1 MFEALEDRF
10 LAQVNQSLWIT
21 GLASLML
28 GIGLSVILARQITG
42 PLLVL
47 QHSAHRIAAG
57 DLSGRVVVRS
67 SDEVGDLAR
76 SFNLM
81 AEALERNEIARRNLM
96 ADVAH
101 ELRTPLTVIEGMV
114 SAVLD
119 GVFEPDT
126 DNLSIIKDQT
136 QLLAK
141 LVDDLRELSL
151 AEGGQLRLDLAPT
164 SVSDI
169 VEQVADNA
177 GPAALSRGIEIQV
190 EIEPNTPLLLADPI
204 RLQQALNNLVSN
216 AIRHTS
222 NGGMINLEC
231 RRVGDKLLVMVGD
244 TGEGIAEE
252 DQPYVFDRFYRSDK
266 SRARRSGGTGLG
278 LAIVKQLIEAHGGEV
293 WVESEA
299 GRGSRFYVTLP
310 LSKRQSDAV

>member
-1 MFEALEDRF
+1 
-10 LAQVNQSLWIT
+10 
-21 GLASLML
+21 
-28 GIGLSVILARQITG
+28 
-42 PLLVL
+42 
-47 QHSAHRIAAG
+47 
-57 DLSGRVVVRS
+57 
-67 SDEVGDLAR
+67 
-76 SFNLM
+76 M

-169 VEQVADNA
+169 VEQVADSA